1 MVTQLRREVILH
13 YSVCRRDLPL
23 KPYAI
28 AFLIEIGVATTL
40 FWPPVI
46 ELLLGG

>member
-1 MVTQLRREVILH
+1 VTWLGAWAILH
-13 YSVCRRDLPL
+13 YSLRRRDLPL

-28 AFLIEIGVATTL
+28 AFLIGIGVATTL

-46 ELLLGG
+46 EFLVGG